1 MSFHITSLEESEL
14 FLRQRAENK
23 DCLFALSAL
32 RALELVPYPQG
43 TSVMSHIDATGQAFP
58 CPICCSKSVFFFF
71 FKCIFIQIFIFP
83 SLLKLKVIQN

>member
-43 TSVMSHIDATGQAFP
+43 TSVMSHVDATGQAFP

-71 FKCIFIQIFIFP
+71 FYMHIYTDFIF
-83 SLLKLKVIQN
+83 SFNSEGKVIQN